1 MPNYSNGK
9 IYKLS
14 HDEMFY
20 YGSTCLRW
28 LCQRLAHHHAEIKKE
43 NTSKL
48 YTYLKDK
55 DWKDVSIE
63 LVESVNC
70 NSKDELG
77 ERETFYIRKGLTS
90 KNCLNTRVALPDD
103 ISKQN
108 KKDVALK
115 NVKQKIICEC
125 GAEINKGS
133 KSKHIKSNKHTVALG
148 LAFIKNKVKSENYI
162 ESQAL
167 KMKEI
172 IICECGDEIAL
183 GSKFLHL
190 KSTIH
195 IAKLNGTYIVPEK
208 IEYVR
213 TQEQRDKINKR
224 KRDEKVIC
232 SCGIEIR
239 KDSMIDHI
247 KTKRHIDYLKVT
259 SESECAVKTSLVR
272 LDFNIK

>member
-1 MPNYSNGK
+1 MPDYTQGK
-9 IYKLS
+9 IYKLC
-14 HDEMFY
+14 HNEMFY

-28 LCQRLAHHHAEIKKE
+28 LCQRLALHHAEIKKE

-70 NSKDELG
+70 NSKAELG

-108 KKDVALK
+108 KKDVALRSGTK
-115 NVKQKIICEC
+115 KIICEC

-133 KSKHIKSNKHTVALG
+133 KSTHIKSNKHTEALG
-148 LAFIKNKVKSENYI
+148 LDFIQNEVKSEKYI
-162 ESQAL
+162 ESQKV
-167 KMKEI
+167 KMKERI
-172 IICECGDEIAL
+172 VCECGEEISR

-190 KSTIH
+190 KSPIH
-195 IAKLNGTYIVPEK
+195 IAKLNGTYVVPVKVKYVRSQEQCDRINEKKRNEK
-208 IEYVR
+208 I
-213 TQEQRDKINKR
+213 T
-224 KRDEKVIC
+224 C
-232 SCGIEIR
+232 SCGVEIR

-247 KTKRHIDYLKVT
+247 KSKSHLGIFI
-259 SESECAVKTSLVR
+259 ECAVKERHPPLV
-272 LDFNIK
+272 LLGVI